1 MLAIKNEIQMGY
13 DNWKKIFN
21 SSGQDSLRS
30 KTQSDDISFAKAPN
44 NSTCIYSHTHL
55 FIQLNVNK
63 YLLSADHVLETVLR
77 AGDSSITIIPALV
90 KLIFWGRE
98 TGNKLNI

>member
-1 MLAIKNEIQMGY
+1 MGY

-21 SSGQDSLRS
+21 SSGQDTLRS
-30 KTQSDDISFAKAPN
+30 KTQSDDISFTKAPN

-63 YLLSADHVLETVLR
+63 YLLSADHVLETVPR
-77 AGDSSITIIPALV
+77 AEDSSITMIFAIV